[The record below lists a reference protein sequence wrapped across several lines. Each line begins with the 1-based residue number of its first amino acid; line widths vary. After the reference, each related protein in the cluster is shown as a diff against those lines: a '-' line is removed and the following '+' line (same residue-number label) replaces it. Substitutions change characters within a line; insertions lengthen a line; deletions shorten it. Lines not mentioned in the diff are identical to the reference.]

1 MTEPGAV
8 VEGLSLGL
16 GAFALRN
23 LDLRLEAGEILV
35 ILGPNGAGKSVCL
48 EAIAGFHRCQSGRIL
63 IHGRDVTRLPPER
76 RNVGLLFQDFGLFP
90 HLTVA
95 QNIDLGLH
103 ARLRAHKAY
112 ESARAP
118 RALPE
123 LLADFGIA
131 HLATRHPEALS
142 PGEKQ
147 RVALARAL
155 ATRPDL
161 YLFDEPFS
169 ALDARTRDELRG
181 ELRRFLR
188 GIRVPAIFVTH
199 DYSDA
204 LALADRVA
212 VMREGELVQSGKL
225 EEIFRRPANRFVA
238 EFIGIENII
247 AGRLAG
253 KSAGLPVIAV
263 ADKTLLASAEE
274 PLGSGASEVWVCIKA
289 EDVELSLPG
298 DGSTRPSP
306 TTNRLAAGIV
316 ATHHLG
322 VLSRLELDCGF
333 RLNAYVMTRQLG
345 AMQLVP
351 GDRVEVAI
359 AAEAIHLLP
368 RQPTGRNA
376 VSSPL

>member
-1 MTEPGAV
+1 MTEAGAV
-8 VEGLSLGL
+8 VENLSLDL
-16 GAFALRN
+16 GAFALKN
-23 LDLRLEAGEILV
+23 LDLRLEGAEILV
-35 ILGPNGAGKSVCL
+35 VLGPNGAGKTVCL
-48 EAIAGFHRCQSGRIL
+48 EAIAGFHRCRSGHIL
-63 IHGRDVTRLPPER
+63 IHGRDVTRLAPER

-95 QNIDLGLH
+95 QNIGFGLH
-103 ARLRAHKAY
+103 ARLRAREAP

-131 HLATRHPEALS
+131 HLATRRPEALS

-155 ATRPDL
+155 ATHPDL

-188 GIRVPAIFVTH
+188 DIRVPAIFVTH
-199 DYSDA
+199 DYADA
-204 LALADRVA
+204 LALADEVA
-212 VMREGELVQSGKL
+212 VMREGALVQSGKL

-238 EFIGIENII
+238 EFIGIENIL

-253 KSAGLPVIAV
+253 QSAGRAVIAV
-263 ADKTLLASAEE
+263 ADKTLLASAQG
-274 PLGSGASEVWVCIKA
+274 PSGGEGRELWLCIKA
-289 EDVELSLPG
+289 DDVELALPG
-298 DGSTRPSP
+298 DERAPRHANV
-306 TTNRLAAGIV
+306 NRLAADIV
-316 ATHHLG
+316 ARHHLG
-322 VLSRLELDCGF
+322 VLTKVELDCGF
-333 RLNAYVMTRQLG
+333 RLNAYVMTRQVGELN
-345 AMQLVP
+345 LVP
-351 GDRVEVAI
+351 GARVEVGI

-368 RQPTGRNA
+368 RP
-376 VSSPL
+376 SSAPD

>member
-1 MTEPGAV
+1 MTEAGAV
-8 VEGLSLGL
+8 VENLSLAL

-23 LDLRLEAGEILV
+23 VDLSLEADEVLV

-95 QNIDLGLH
+95 QNITLGLH
-103 ARLRAHKAY
+103 ARLSAREGR

-118 RALPE
+118 RTLPE

-131 HLATRHPEALS
+131 HLATRRPEALS

-147 RVALARAL
+147 RAALARAL
-155 ATRPDL
+155 ATHPDL

-188 GIRVPAIFVTH
+188 GLRVPAIFVTH

-212 VMREGELVQSGKL
+212 VMREGELVQTGRL

-238 EFIGIENII
+238 EFIGIENIV
-247 AGRLAG
+247 AGRRAG
-253 KSAGLPVIAV
+253 GSAERPVIAV

-274 PLGSGASEVWVCIKA
+274 PLGGGAGEVWVCIKA
-289 EDVELSLPG
+289 EDVELALPG
-298 DGSTRPSP
+298 DERSLRRPDVS
-306 TTNRLAAGIV
+306 RLAADIT

-322 VLSRLELDCGF
+322 VLTKLELDCGF
-333 RLNAYVMTRQLG
+333 RLYAYVMTRQVG

-351 GDRVEVAI
+351 GRRVEVVI

-368 RQPTGRNA
+368 RPPTGRSA
-376 VSSPL
+376 ASSRS

>member
-1 MTEPGAV
+1 MTEAAAV
-8 VEGLSLGL
+8 VESLSLSL

-23 LDLRLEAGEILV
+23 LDLRLETGEILV
-35 ILGPNGAGKSVCL
+35 VLGPNGAGKSVSL
-48 EAIAGFHRCQSGRIL
+48 EAIAGFHRCRSGRIL

-95 QNIDLGLH
+95 QNIALGLH
-103 ARLRAHKAY
+103 ARPSAREVR

-123 LLADFGIA
+123 LLVDFGIA
-131 HLATRHPEALS
+131 HLATRRPEGLS

-155 ATRPDL
+155 ATHPDL

-188 GIRVPAIFVTH
+188 DIRVPAIFVTH

-212 VMREGELVQSGKL
+212 VMREGELVQSGRL

-238 EFIGIENII
+238 EFIGIENIV

-253 KSAGLPVIAV
+253 GSAERPVIAV
-263 ADKTLLASAEE
+263 ADKTLLASAQE
-274 PLGSGASEVWVCIKA
+274 PLAGGAGKVWICIKA
-289 EDVELSLPG
+289 EDVELALPEG
-298 DGSTRPSP
+298 AGAPQHP
-306 TTNRLAAGIV
+306 NANRLAADIT

-322 VLSRLELDCGF
+322 VLSRVELDCGF
-333 RLNAYVMTRQLG
+333 RLNAYVMTRQAG
-345 AMQLVP
+345 AMKLVP
-351 GDRVEVAI
+351 GRRVEVVI

-368 RQPTGRNA
+368 RLPSGRNDA
-376 VSSPL
+376 SSPS